1 MLASIVGDKYG
12 QSQAITRR
20 AEEASELMIRTEP
33 SDEILSARQSFSRS
47 ENKCFSWRLRW
58 SQMTPT
64 APLSL
69 VHSSIRLT
77 PGHHSSPLQ
86 LHLPLLCNINSHW
99 CRRSSNKCKHAWS
112 RDGNSTTPLFQLKC
126 SGQINAQARM
136 DTVGGTA
143 LPFCFCFFCF
153 FNSFKLF
160 ICLWTSWLKKDAV
173 FRV

>member
-1 MLASIVGDKYG
+1 MLASIVGDKCG

-20 AEEASELMIRTEP
+20 AEEASELMTRMEP
-33 SDEILSARQSFSRS
+33 SDEILSARQSFGRS

-69 VHSSIRLT
+69 VRSSIRLT

-99 CRRSSNKCKHAWS
+99 CRRRSNKCKHAGS
-112 RDGNSTTPLFQLKC
+112 RDGNSTPPLFQLKC
-126 SGQINAQARM
+126 SGQINAQARV
-136 DTVGGTA
+136 DIVGETA
-143 LPFCFCFFCF
+143 LPLFCFFWF
-153 FNSFKLF
+153 FLTFYMFMNSLF
-160 ICLWTSWLKKDAV
+160 EKRCCI
-173 FRV
+173 